1 MVDFWIV
8 LLPFPQLQLAKK
20 NCLFGDQLIQN
31 LGTKV
36 SYFAES
42 IELEN
47 VREYIDFFLKK
58 TIVREKVEDAKKWW
72 ARLKSPIK
80 HLDSIYYYV
89 KAWKA
94 KVRSFFPLSQHSG
107 IVLNI
112 DESVLNNPVY

>member
-47 VREYIDFFLKK
+47 VREYIDFFKK
-58 TIVREKVEDAKKWW
+58 KQLWEKKWRTPRNGELDLKVQLNIW
-72 ARLKSPIK
+72 IQYIIMWKLGRQRL
-80 HLDSIYYYV
+80 D
-89 KAWKA
+89 
-94 KVRSFFPLSQHSG
+94 RFFPS
-107 IVLNI
+107 LNI
-112 DESVLNNPVY
+112 QELY